1 MEQQAVWLGWNKG
14 CVKDSERDRAGDT
27 VREEPAGQA
36 LIAGRGVQTCLRRQ

>member
-14 CVKDSERDRAGDT
+14 CVKDSERDRARDT

-36 LIAGRGVQTCLRRQ
+36 GPDCRQRGLDLSP